1 MMDISQMT
9 LEQLKALAY
18 DQLVILNQ
26 TQANIN
32 VIQAEIKKRGEQQP
46 AAEAPKAE

>member
-1 MMDISQMT
+1 MDITQLT

-18 DQLVILNQ
+18 DQIVILNQ

-32 VIQAEIKKRGEQQP
+32 AIQAEIVKRQNEP
-46 AAEAPKAE
+46 MKEEKPNA